1 MGLYDDRGGVRMFSS
16 STLFAWMETSDK
28 SIQVKRIVE
37 DRTTQNAVNQIFTN
51 AANELLSEKSP
62 IQFDGKYT
70 PQQDDDEYLYIDGFA
85 LPHEITAA
93 LQNPQG
99 VEAFEPNSDD
109 FPKIR
114 ALFIGKYNGN
124 DAYSVAFQKFKS
136 DQYISTRK
144 LHLFFS
150 NNTFTADKRV
160 GITVG
165 KQIDCLY
172 EDGQLRFASFYF
184 ARQIFDLSYYYR
196 EATTADVQRFVSD
209 SIISMD
215 DGEDFSHTAN
225 SWERRKIASIV
236 DSGTLKNYSATNIR
250 SLAKKTGLDI
260 IVKDKKVVIP
270 SDKKERRIVLGFL
283 DEEVYKGVFSQ
294 NLYQTNSK
302 KKAK

>member
-1 MGLYDDRGGVRMFSS
+1 M
-16 STLFAWMETSDK
+16 
-28 SIQVKRIVE
+28 
-37 DRTTQNAVNQIFTN
+37 
-51 AANELLSEKSP
+51 
-62 IQFDGKYT
+62 
-70 PQQDDDEYLYIDGFA
+70 
-85 LPHEITAA
+85 
-93 LQNPQG
+93 
-99 VEAFEPNSDD
+99 EAFEPNSDD

>member
-1 MGLYDDRGGVRMFSS
+1 MFSN
-16 STLFAWMETSDK
+16 STLFAWIEVSDK
-28 SIQVKRIVE
+28 SLQVKRIVE
-37 DRTTQNAVNQIFTN
+37 DRTTQNAVNQIFTD
-51 AANELLSEKSP
+51 AAKQLLSGKSP

-70 PQQDDDEYLYIDGFA
+70 PHQDDDEYLYIDGFT
-85 LPHEITAA
+85 LPHEITEA

-114 ALFIGKYNGN
+114 ALFIGKYDGN
-124 DAYSVAFQKFKS
+124 NAYSAAFQKFKS
-136 DQYISTRK
+136 DQYISTSK

-150 NNTFTADKRV
+150 NNTFTADRRV
-160 GITVG
+160 GITIG

-172 EDGQLRFASFYF
+172 EDGQLRFASFHF

-215 DGEDFSHTAN
+215 GGENFSHSAN
-225 SWERRKIASIV
+225 SWERKKIASIM
-236 DSGTLKNYSATNIR
+236 DSGTLKNYSATSIK

-260 IVKDKKVVIP
+260 TVKDKKVVIP